1 MRPVLVSAHIEVC
14 HPWHW
19 LANLFR
25 NGLRQAVKVLEG
37 NVLQV
42 VGLSPPFGKRFVVAG
57 EQHPLTLLAQS
68 PRLFNGEH
76 GLARPC
82 AAGDERSRLG
92 LNELQYRELLEGE
105 LPELVFLLL
114 EVGSEVR
121 AQEPVWSE
129 LAGDGFNAFGARR
142 LLPLPLIVLED
153 ALDRGLDAV
162 RLCIT

>member
-1 MRPVLVSAHIEVC
+1 
-14 HPWHW
+14 
-19 LANLFR
+19 
-25 NGLRQAVKVLEG
+25 
-37 NVLQV
+37 
-42 VGLSPPFGKRFVVAG
+42 
-57 EQHPLTLLAQS
+57 
-68 PRLFNGEH
+68 
-76 GLARPC
+76 C

-92 LNELQYRELLEGE
+92 LNELQYRELREGE

-142 LLPLPLIVLED
+142 LLPLPLMVLEG

-162 RLCIT
+162 RLCLTPVKQILPLQRQAQIVVDIHVRQGNSVPGRIVIVCECWRTAKHSVQIRTGPFDLLERILDIVHLTVT